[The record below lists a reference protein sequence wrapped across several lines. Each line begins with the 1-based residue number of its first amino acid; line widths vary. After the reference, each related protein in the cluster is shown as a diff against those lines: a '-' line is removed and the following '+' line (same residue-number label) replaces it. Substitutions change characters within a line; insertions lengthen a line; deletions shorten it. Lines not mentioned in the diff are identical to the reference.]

1 MRDLDESTTANL
13 ETTQAQDTT
22 ALPETTQIGV
32 TTIAAAAVTTA
43 HDAVTMSAVT
53 ADHDVTTSASVS
65 CQPFPR
71 WYNIELSSSA
81 VIAPGVAVTYQ
92 CKSGYEFGSGD
103 SSKTSTCS
111 EEDGSWSPSFKWC
124 DGITQ
129 TRRSITVFVP
139 PFLVQSFF
147 VTHKSV
153 ICCFKYFKTFTPL
166 YPIAVQEGMLHR
178 D

>member
-43 HDAVTMSAVT
+43 HDDVTMSAVT

-71 WYNIELSSSA
+71 WYNIELSSNA

-129 TRRSITVFVP
+129 TR
-139 PFLVQSFF
+139 
-147 VTHKSV
+147 
-153 ICCFKYFKTFTPL
+153 
-166 YPIAVQEGMLHR
+166 
-178 D
+178 